1 MERIYFGG
9 PDQALSIRKAVF
21 FMKERLLIA
30 IAVAHISALPLSL
43 VFGRH
48 PDYIR
53 FMMVTHSKLVVIISY
68 IDVYLYIIT
77 WTRTSC

>member
-1 MERIYFGG
+1 
-9 PDQALSIRKAVF
+9 
-21 FMKERLLIA
+21 MKERLLIA

-53 FMMVTHSKLVVIISY
+53 FMMVTHSKLVVIIPY
-68 IDVYLYIIT
+68 IDL
-77 WTRTSC
+77 